1 MSMQTPNQTPDQ
13 PTPTPAETYQ
23 PPTYTDLAANYN
35 ANQGAN
41 GSSTG
46 EIPPYQPPPQQL
58 VPTKYVVI
66 GVITAVGITI
76 LSIAFIMYM
85 AANYAFEMAALRDI
99 MIIALALESCIFG
112 IALLILLVM
121 VIRLVNMLEFEIKPI
136 LERTNETI
144 GMVRGTTVF
153 MGDNVVKPLT
163 TASSYVAGVRRGLKT
178 LFGNP
183 KNNIK

>member
-1 MSMQTPNQTPDQ
+1 MQTPDQ
-13 PTPTPAETYQ
+13 TPEQATPNSA
-23 PPTYTDLAANYN
+23 N
-35 ANQGAN
+35 ANLPQTYSDPTTN
-41 GSSTG
+41 TG
-46 EIPPYQPPPQQL
+46 QIRPYQPPPEQL
-58 VPTKYVVI
+58 IPTKYVVI
-66 GVITAVGITI
+66 GVIIAVVISLVSIVGII
-76 LSIAFIMYM
+76 YM
-85 AANYAFEMAALRDI
+85 AANYALEMAALRDI

-112 IALLILLVM
+112 IALMILLVM

-163 TASSYVAGVRRGLKT
+163 TASSYVAGVRKGLKT

>member
-1 MSMQTPNQTPDQ
+1 MSMQTPDQTSEQ
-13 PTPTPAETYQ
+13 STFETANSNLPQ
-23 PPTYTDLAANYN
+23 TYSDPLTSDP
-35 ANQGAN
+35 N
-41 GSSTG
+41 G
-46 EIPPYQPPPQQL
+46 IPPYQPPPEQL
-58 VPTKYVVI
+58 IPTKYVVI
-66 GVITAVGITI
+66 GVITAVVITVV
-76 LSIAFIMYM
+76 SIAFIMYM
-85 AANYAFEMAALRDI
+85 AANYAYEMAALRDI

-163 TASSYVAGVRRGLKT
+163 TASSYMAGVRKGIKT

-183 KNNIK
+183 KNNLK

>member
-1 MSMQTPNQTPDQ
+1 MSIQTPNQTPEQ
-13 PTPTPAETYQ
+13 PSPKPA
-23 PPTYTDLAANYN
+23 
-35 ANQGAN
+35 
-41 GSSTG
+41 SSTLPQSYSDP
-46 EIPPYQPPPQQL
+46 IVTNSTPPPYQPPPEQL
-58 VPTKYVVI
+58 IPTKYVVI
-66 GVITAVGITI
+66 GVVIATVITI
-76 LSIAFIMYM
+76 VSIAFIMYM
-85 AANYAFEMAALRDI
+85 AANYALEMAALRDI

-163 TASSYVAGVRRGLKT
+163 TASSYVAGIRKGMKT

-183 KNNIK
+183 KNNLK

>member
-1 MSMQTPNQTPDQ
+1 MSMQTPNQTPQQ
-13 PTPTPAETYQ
+13 PSSESASSNLPQTYMDPAAYNGTPASQSARE
-23 PPTYTDLAANYN
+23 
-35 ANQGAN
+35 
-41 GSSTG
+41 
-46 EIPPYQPPPQQL
+46 QL
-58 VPTKYVVI
+58 VPKVYVVI
-66 GVITAVGITI
+66 GVIVALVIAVG
-76 LSIAFIMYM
+76 SIALIMFM
-85 AANYAFEMAALRDI
+85 AANYAYEMAALRDI

-112 IALLILLVM
+112 VAILILLIM

-163 TASSYVAGVRRGLKT
+163 TASSYMAGVRKGIKT

-183 KNNIK
+183 KNNLK

>member
-1 MSMQTPNQTPDQ
+1 MSMQTPDQSTEQAAPKSANSSLPQTYSDPTATYANQAAYGLP
-13 PTPTPAETYQ
+13 PNQ
-23 PPTYTDLAANYN
+23 PP
-35 ANQGAN
+35 Q
-41 GSSTG
+41 
-46 EIPPYQPPPQQL
+46 EQL
-58 VPTKYVVI
+58 VPTKYIVI
-66 GVITAVGITI
+66 GVITAVVITI
-76 LSIAFIMYM
+76 ASIAFTVYM
-85 AANYAFEMAALRDI
+85 AAYHALEMAALRDI

-112 IALLILLVM
+112 IALMILLVM

-163 TASSYVAGVRRGLKT
+163 TASSYMAGVRKGLKT

-183 KNNIK
+183 KNNLK

>member
-1 MSMQTPNQTPDQ
+1 MSMQTPDQTSAQ
-13 PTPTPAETYQ
+13 PTSNPADTNLPQTYSDPTA
-23 PPTYTDLAANYN
+23 YN
-35 ANQGAN
+35 AQQPAN
-41 GSSTG
+41 G
-46 EIPPYQPPPQQL
+46 IPPYQPPPEQL
-58 VPTKYVVI
+58 IPTKYVII
-66 GVITAVGITI
+66 GVVFAVVITI
-76 LSIAFIMYM
+76 LSIGFTIYM
-85 AANYAFEMAALRDI
+85 AANYALEMAALRDI

-112 IALLILLVM
+112 IAILILLVM

-163 TASSYVAGVRRGLKT
+163 TASSYMAGVRKGLKT

-183 KNNIK
+183 RNNLK

>member
-1 MSMQTPNQTPDQ
+1 MSMQTPNQTVEQATPKAADANLPQ
-13 PTPTPAETYQ
+13 AYSDPTTT
-23 PPTYTDLAANYN
+23 T
-35 ANQGAN
+35 
-41 GSSTG
+41 TG
-46 EIPPYQPPPQQL
+46 QIPPYQPPPEQL

-66 GVITAVGITI
+66 GVVIAVVIS
-76 LSIAFIMYM
+76 LVSIAGIIYM
-85 AANYAFEMAALRDI
+85 AANYALEMAALRDI

-112 IALLILLVM
+112 IAIMILLVM

-163 TASSYVAGVRRGLKT
+163 TASSYVAGVRKGLKT

-183 KNNIK
+183 KNNLK

>member
-1 MSMQTPNQTPDQ
+1 MSIQTPNQTPEQ
-13 PTPTPAETYQ
+13 PSPKPANSNLPQTYSDPTT
-23 PPTYTDLAANYN
+23 NS
-35 ANQGAN
+35 G
-41 GSSTG
+41 
-46 EIPPYQPPPQQL
+46 IPPYQPPPEKL

-66 GVITAVGITI
+66 GIIVAAVITFVA
-76 LSIAFIMYM
+76 IAFTLYM
-85 AANYAFEMAALRDI
+85 AANYAYEMAALRDI

-163 TASSYVAGVRRGLKT
+163 TASSYMAGVRKGLKT

-183 KNNIK
+183 KNNLK

>member
-1 MSMQTPNQTPDQ
+1 MSIQTPNQKPEQPSPKLASANLPQTYSDPTTNNGTP
-13 PTPTPAETYQ
+13 
-23 PPTYTDLAANYN
+23 L
-35 ANQGAN
+35 
-41 GSSTG
+41 
-46 EIPPYQPPPQQL
+46 YQPPPEQL

-66 GVITAVGITI
+66 GVIIAIVITVT
-76 LSIAFIMYM
+76 SIAFIMYM
-85 AANYAFEMAALRDI
+85 AANYALEMAALRDI
-99 MIIALALESCIFG
+99 MIIALALETCIFG
-112 IALLILLVM
+112 IALMILLVM

-163 TASSYVAGVRRGLKT
+163 TASSYVAGVRKGLKT

-183 KNNIK
+183 KNNLK

>member
-1 MSMQTPNQTPDQ
+1 MSMQTPNQTPEQ
-13 PTPTPAETYQ
+13 PSSNAAASNLPQSYSDPTANYQ
-23 PPTYTDLAANYN
+23 NQAANGLPPN
-35 ANQGAN
+35 N
-41 GSSTG
+41 
-46 EIPPYQPPPQQL
+46 IPPYQPPPEQL
-58 VPTKYVVI
+58 IPTKYVVI
-66 GVITAVGITI
+66 GVVFAVVITI
-76 LSIAFIMYM
+76 VSIASIMYM
-85 AANYAFEMAALRDI
+85 AANYAYEMAALRDI

-163 TASSYVAGVRRGLKT
+163 TASSYMAGVRKGLKT

-183 KNNIK
+183 KNNLK

>member
-1 MSMQTPNQTPDQ
+1 MSMQTPNQTSEQ
-13 PTPTPAETYQ
+13 PLTESESGNLSQSYMDTSASNNRQASNTP
-23 PPTYTDLAANYN
+23 
-35 ANQGAN
+35 
-41 GSSTG
+41 
-46 EIPPYQPPPQQL
+46 PPYQPPQEQL
-58 VPTKYVVI
+58 IPTKYVVI
-66 GVITAVGITI
+66 GVVAAIVIVLA
-76 LSIAFIMYM
+76 SIALIIFL
-85 AANYAFEMAALRDI
+85 AANYAYEMSALRDI

-112 IALLILLVM
+112 IVILILLVM

-163 TASSYVAGVRRGLKT
+163 TASSYVAGVRKGLKT

-183 KNNIK
+183 KNNLK